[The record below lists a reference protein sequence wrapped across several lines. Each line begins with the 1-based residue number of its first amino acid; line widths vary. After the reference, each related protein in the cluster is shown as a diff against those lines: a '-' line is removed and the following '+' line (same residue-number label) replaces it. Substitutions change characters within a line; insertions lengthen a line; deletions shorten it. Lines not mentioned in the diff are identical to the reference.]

1 MHFAVLYIEQKGDE
15 GMKEEQKQLTKYKSP
30 KVMTHQPIRFE
41 TSQSWNKGHGPVSG
55 DDGNSNGGN
64 YPHDPYNPK
73 KPHKNK

>member
-1 MHFAVLYIEQKGDE
+1 MKKQEKVVQKYG
-15 GMKEEQKQLTKYKSP
+15 SP
-30 KVMTHQPIRFE
+30 KVMTHQVIRFE

-64 YPHDPYNPK
+64 YPHDPYTPK